1 MIDEFCSSP
10 VIILS
15 LYIYIISCE
24 PCFVSIE
31 RLLALFVCIV
41 LVKNYSQTN
50 YSRTKKER
58 EKKEKEREW
67 TIYIVNLQP
76 TIGSRQSNF
85 SLKPPKKKV
94 VYDTKNVRTRETLVI
109 KLLLLEKNGKIALV
123 RTNTLQNGNIYFV
136 FSHRVRNISNINVFC
151 TRFRSINQNGRHK
164 TTQQEYNISH

>member
-1 MIDEFCSSP
+1 MNH
-10 VIILS
+10 LH
-15 LYIYIISCE
+15 
-24 PCFVSIE
+24 
-31 RLLALFVCIV
+31 
-41 LVKNYSQTN
+41 SQFATN
-50 YSRTKKER
+50 NRIK
-58 EKKEKEREW
+58 
-67 TIYIVNLQP
+67 TIKFLPQ
-76 TIGSRQSNF
+76 TTE
-85 SLKPPKKKV
+85 KKV